1 MADELYLVN
10 RKKWARPQA
19 IVFSDNSAAIDG
31 DNNSRLYEKDGYE
44 AMSDL
49 TGINPDLASSN
60 SFIILSDHNR
70 APLSISYQRFEQR
83 TRMANGQLRSYFIAD
98 KMNLSL
104 SWTMLPSRAFSNNPK
119 FDQET
124 GLPTNLNSSDLE
136 FTADGGAGGADILAW
151 YKNHPA
157 PFWVYL
163 SYDNYAEAGYDVEDY
178 NRLSEYKQTVQMYIT
193 SFDFSVEKRGAT
205 NHDLW
210 NISIT
215 LEEV

>member
-1 MADELYLVN
+1 MADKLYLVN

-19 IVFSDNSAAIDG
+19 ILFSDGPAGTDL
-31 DNNSRLYEKDGYE
+31 DNDFRLYQEQGYE
-44 AMSDL
+44 LTSDL
-49 TGINPDLASSN
+49 EGIDPSVSEGNG
-60 SFIILSDHNR
+60 FIILSDHNR
-70 APLSISYQRFEQR
+70 APLSISYQRLEQR

-104 SWTMLPSRAFSNNPK
+104 SWSMLPSRSFSNNPK

-124 GLPTNLNSSDLE
+124 GQPTNLGALDLE
-136 FTADGGAGGADILAW
+136 FTADGGAGGAEILAW

-163 SYDNYAEAGYDVEDY
+163 SYDNYAEAGYDVTDY
-178 NRLSEYKQTVQMYIT
+178 NKLSEYKQSVEMYIT

-210 NISIT
+210 NLSLT